1 MPQRGART
9 AVLKERL
16 IQIVGVFGEIRLPY
30 MVIGAFALAAWGR
43 PRATLDL
50 DFMIQAA
57 ELPKAFVRKLGD
69 LGFQFDTEWE
79 RYNPMIRAFHKR
91 FRSGRIPVD
100 VLLNRD

>member
-1 MPQRGART
+1 MPQRGARA

-50 DFMIQAA
+50 DFMIQTLVAMP
-57 ELPKAFVRKLGD
+57 LP
-69 LGFQFDTEWE
+69 GF
-79 RYNPMIRAFHKR
+79 
-91 FRSGRIPVD
+91 
-100 VLLNRD
+100 LLRRPPGS

>member
-50 DFMIQAA
+50 DFMIQTADSRETRETANLILCPAA
-57 ELPKAFVRKLGD
+57 
-69 LGFQFDTEWE
+69 
-79 RYNPMIRAFHKR
+79 
-91 FRSGRIPVD
+91 RIGK
-100 VLLNRD
+100 